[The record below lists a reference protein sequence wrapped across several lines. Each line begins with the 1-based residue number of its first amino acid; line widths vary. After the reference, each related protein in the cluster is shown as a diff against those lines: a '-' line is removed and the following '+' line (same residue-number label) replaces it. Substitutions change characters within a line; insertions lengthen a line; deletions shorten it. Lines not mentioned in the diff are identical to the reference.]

1 MGEIYTDIKQ
11 NDENSADVEML
22 NNLMSVGYIIKGCDN
37 IKFRDAEINRI
48 YNIMCKTDFKTVL
61 LVGDYGSGKRS
72 IIRGYVDKLN
82 INYLVL

>member
-37 IKFRDAEINRI
+37 IKFRDTEINRI
-48 YNIMCKTDFKTVL
+48 YNIMCKTDF
-61 LVGDYGSGKRS
+61 
-72 IIRGYVDKLN
+72 
-82 INYLVL
+82 